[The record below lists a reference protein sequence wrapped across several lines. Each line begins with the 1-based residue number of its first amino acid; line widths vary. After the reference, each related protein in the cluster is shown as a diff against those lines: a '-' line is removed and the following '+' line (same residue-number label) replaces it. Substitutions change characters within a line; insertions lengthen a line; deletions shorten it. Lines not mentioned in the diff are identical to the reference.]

1 MCWYDFIVLS
11 ASTTVKVVVE
21 VIKLL
26 TFLESVEFGCIAA
39 IRILVFKRLGA
50 VLFGKMISAL
60 FSLFELLLL
69 STRVSALL
77 LIASLLTFNVVD
89 SVFASTFCFPH

>member
-1 MCWYDFIVLS
+1 MFLS

-89 SVFASTFCFPH
+89 SVFASTFLFSSLVG

>member
-1 MCWYDFIVLS
+1 MFLS
-11 ASTTVKVVVE
+11 ASTTVNVVFD
-21 VIKLL
+21 VIKSL
-26 TFLESVEFGCIAA
+26 TFLASVDDGCTAA

-89 SVFASTFCFPH
+89 SVLASTFLFSSLVG